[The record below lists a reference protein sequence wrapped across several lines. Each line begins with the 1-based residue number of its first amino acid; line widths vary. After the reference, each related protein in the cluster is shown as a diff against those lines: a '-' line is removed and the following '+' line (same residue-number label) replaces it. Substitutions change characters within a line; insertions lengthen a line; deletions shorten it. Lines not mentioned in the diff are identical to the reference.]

1 MIVRMRTTYASP
13 TGNCKA
19 GDTIDL
25 PDAEAQK
32 LLKAGYAEPVKEIV
46 IETAVVMPEKETATT
61 RRGRPPKQEHK
72 VGRPN
77 GV

>member
-1 MIVRMRTTYASP
+1 MRTTYASP

-61 RRGRPPKQEHK
+61 RKSKPKQEQ
-72 VGRPN
+72 VNRPN